1 MIKICLWFSGTAAG
15 SLFLPFLINALV
27 ETYAFSGTLLVLGGC
42 MLHISISAT
51 LYRPLAVHALIS
63 KQNRNVVQL
72 HEATHE
78 TIEEQQN
85 LIPSSVV
92 NKENVEN
99 QNHMKKLQHQCPHHQ
114 HQTYDPGKVQLISKC
129 IFNVFKFLHKRT
141 KTSRPEVP

>member
-1 MIKICLWFSGTAAG
+1 MMKFCLWFSGTAAG

-114 HQTYDPGKVQLISKC
+114 HQTYDPGKG
-129 IFNVFKFLHKRT
+129 
-141 KTSRPEVP
+141 

>member
-1 MIKICLWFSGTAAG
+1 M
-15 SLFLPFLINALV
+15 

-114 HQTYDPGKVQLISKC
+114 HQTYDPGNNYLVTFYFLRKKKVEAYK
-129 IFNVFKFLHKRT
+129 
-141 KTSRPEVP
+141 